1 MSPHLS
7 MRIRLFGRTFL
18 AFGRMCLE
26 AFADLFAASA
36 FASRTRARKS
46 NNSQYE
52 ELTVSRSSCSSMI
65 FCNLVSARPHWLQ
78 KLMIAD
84 FRRDRRKV
92 QWNFLLARRSCL
104 NVMRQTRR
112 QAADPRKTVV
122 HSNQWQ
128 VSECCTASGASR
140 LGLFRLVG
148 HPANIA
154 RSHNALSIY
163 VSALVCRKYLDR
175 MKRQPSA

>member
-1 MSPHLS
+1 

-122 HSNQWQ
+122 HSNPVAGIGMLHSLGCLKAWAFSPGWPS
-128 VSECCTASGASR
+128 SEHR
-140 LGLFRLVG
+140 Q
-148 HPANIA
+148 IA
-154 RSHNALSIY
+154 QCA
-163 VSALVCRKYLDR
+163 KYL
-175 MKRQPSA
+175 RQRTSLSEIS